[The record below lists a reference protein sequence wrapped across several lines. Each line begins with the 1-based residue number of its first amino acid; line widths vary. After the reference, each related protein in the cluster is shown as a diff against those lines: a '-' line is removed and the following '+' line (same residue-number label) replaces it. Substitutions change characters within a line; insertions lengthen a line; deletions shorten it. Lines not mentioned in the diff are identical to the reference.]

1 MKIIDCTP
9 KWSEIVLIYITA
21 LKEQVSPKGVE
32 AAEKEIIRMAA
43 LADERNELARQL
55 KLRH

>member
-1 MKIIDCTP
+1 MKYVDCTP
-9 KWSEIVLIYITA
+9 KWSEIVLVYITA
-21 LKEQVSPKGVE
+21 LKEQATPKGVE

-43 LADERNELARQL
+43 LADERNELVRQM